1 MKASIEK
8 QQIKIAIEIF
18 LDVCKMIRTGSLG
31 NKIIGINESMGE
43 VVMEL
48 SCNTNNKIQR
58 SALQNIFDVVNE
70 WNELRFGEEN
80 PDDIDLN

>member
-18 LDVCKMIRTGSLG
+18 LDVCKMIRAGSLG
-31 NKIIGINESMGE
+31 NKIIGTNESMGE

-48 SCNTNNKIQR
+48 SYNTSNKIQR